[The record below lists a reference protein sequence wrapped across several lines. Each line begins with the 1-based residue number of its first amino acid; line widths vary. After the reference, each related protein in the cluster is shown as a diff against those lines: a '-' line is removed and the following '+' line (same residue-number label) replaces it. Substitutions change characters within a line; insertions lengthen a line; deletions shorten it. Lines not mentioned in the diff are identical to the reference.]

1 MFFAVVLKQ
10 NVSCDKNISFS
21 LFIALFFLVVAN
33 VQQQLKTLGL
43 LQAFA
48 ESADWAPLSW
58 LCDHSHMYISVCK

>member
-43 LQAFA
+43 LQAFD
-48 ESADWAPLSW
+48 ESADWAPLS
-58 LCDHSHMYISVCK
+58 